1 MDGRK
6 RVLKAHGASVNDS
19 EYTWNVRLHEQF
31 CNSSKYVVFLRIHI
45 LVNTLLCEIGYLYDC
60 YHLKITLP
68 SGKLCYNFI
77 FVYVHNTLFAITVI
91 FEKK

>member
-1 MDGRK
+1 MQHKQGACLLGRLKSGPGWVDGRK

-19 EYTWNVRLHEQF
+19 EYTWNVRLYEQF

-45 LVNTLLCEIGYLYDC
+45 LVNTPLCEIGYLYDS

-68 SGKLCYNFI
+68 S
-77 FVYVHNTLFAITVI
+77 
-91 FEKK
+91 